1 MSPKWGFW
9 RATWMPITMVKYSKS
24 PRPGVVGPIPNG
36 HEHGGYKWRW
46 PSPNYL
52 HPPGADPPSRIQY
65 FRWSQAL
72 RAQWY
77 DIYKAGK
84 PHSFF
89 SHNKRRHSTK
99 IRGQSGTLK
108 EKTPEQRERVA
119 GRGGCFLWSMSW
131 LVGGKFNLIPTACV
145 DVFFC
150 RVPQKKLFWGTI
162 STALTKKTPWNKTK
176 KAAFFQWTSSQ
187 FQRILWRK
195 FSGLTPFSPPQTPT
209 KMQKTWA
216 PIFPR

>member
-36 HEHGGYKWRW
+36 HEHGGYKWRR

-145 DVFFC
+145 DVFFAEF
-150 RVPQKKLFWGTI
+150 RKKNSFGGQFLQLWQKRRHETRQRKPPSFNEHHLSF
-162 STALTKKTPWNKTK
+162 SE
-176 KAAFFQWTSSQ
+176 FFGGS
-187 FQRILWRK
+187 FQV
-195 FSGLTPFSPPQTPT
+195 
-209 KMQKTWA
+209 
-216 PIFPR
+216 